1 MKDLTEFDTLA
12 FAPQIP
18 QPQEQGAVRQGAR
31 HYGVISSFVLLV
43 LAPIA
48 LVGWYLETRA
58 ADQFVSR
65 AGFSVR
71 AQEPA
76 MPVGFLEGLGTVGN
90 SAATDT
96 DILNAF
102 IRSQE
107 MVELIDARLDL
118 RSRFSLPSNDPV
130 FAFDPTAPVEDLARY
145 WRSMVDVRYD
155 TGTGLI
161 ELEVRAFTPD
171 DAADI
176 AQEILDQSSVMINRL
191 SAIARDDVTGYARA
205 ERDAAVARLK
215 GARQALTEFRA
226 TTQMIDPQAD
236 IQGHMTVLISLQ
248 QTLAETYIQHDLL
261 AETSRVD
268 DPRLVNLMREI
279 NVIDARI
286 ETEREKFGLGSDQSG
301 TFSQI
306 LTQFEE
312 LRVDLEFAQSAYL
325 SALANYDAARRDA
338 QKQSRYLAAYVN
350 PTLPERA
357 EFPQKAMTLGLV
369 ALFCSLVWGMLCLI
383 YYSLRDRA

>member
-1 MKDLTEFDTLA
+1 MKDLTDLDALA
-12 FAPQIP
+12 FAPQMPMP
-18 QPQEQGAVRQGAR
+18 QTHGSARRRTR
-31 HYGVISSFVLLV
+31 HYGVFFSFLIIVV
-43 LAPIA
+43 APIA
-48 LVGWYLETRA
+48 LAAWYLQARA
-58 ADQFVSR
+58 ADQYISR

-71 AQEPA
+71 AQEPVTQ
-76 MPVGFLEGLGTVGN
+76 MGLFEGLGAIGN

-130 FAFDPTAPVEDLARY
+130 FAFDAAAPVEDLARF
-145 WRSMVDVRYD
+145 WQSMVAVQYD
-155 TGTGLI
+155 AGTGLI
-161 ELEVRAFTPD
+161 ELEVRAFTPE

-191 SAIARDDVTGYARA
+191 SAIARDDATGYARA
-205 ERDAAVARLK
+205 ERDTAIARLK
-215 GARQALTEFRA
+215 NARQALTEFRA

-236 IQGHMTVLISLQ
+236 IQGHMTVLIALQ

-261 AETSRVD
+261 AETSRAD
-268 DPRLVNLMREI
+268 DPRLVNLARELSVI
-279 NVIDARI
+279 EARIDA
-286 ETEREKFGLGSDQSG
+286 ERRKFGLGSEQEG
-301 TFSQI
+301 AFSQT
-306 LTQFEE
+306 LAEFEE

-325 SALANYDAARRDA
+325 SALAGYDAALREA
-338 QKQSRYLAAYVN
+338 QQQSRYLAAYVN
-350 PTLPERA
+350 PTLPERP
-357 EFPQKAMTLGLV
+357 EYPQKAMMLGLV
-369 ALFCSLVWGMLCLI
+369 ALFCGLIWGMLCLV